1 MADKKP
7 KPYLTNLV
15 LKSDVY
21 NLNSITTEAT
31 IENKFQICLSKLN
44 SFETRNIALNDI
56 KSLISLNKTNP
67 KALRHFISSLKIQ
80 NKSNISNSSKE
91 AQAMIYG
98 IIAKEFKDNL
108 YDPIDKPPNLIKS
121 IERLLTQLRDGY
133 LPTNTQ
139 IQNAVAES
147 YIKILIY
154 CMPKND
160 ISLIILVFFEPLIN
174 LINSGANLIF
184 QQGAALVLCKLIE
197 YMGSGMI
204 PNLGENGENISILEI
219 IASNTIN
226 NLLKGSPVD
235 NHYAIDALYQLM
247 IYVKFDIFNDRLKDL
262 YTKLINYLKYK
273 EFNYQLKI
281 SVLKTFELIADNLLS
296 SDTDKI
302 IGYFQQDI
310 LNVLN
315 EKTSDRIHKVQ
326 LQAREALN
334 KWKKIEQIFLTE
346 ERQKENYILNNE
358 QDENFVIEENNLL
371 NLENIDNNTKNPRI
385 KPLNERNI
393 DLKVNKRAINTLKNN
408 EMLAAE
414 KEDINT
420 LDNFKTNENKYII
433 DKYKYNNT
441 NNLFNKK
448 TNKELTIEL
457 TQNQK
462 NNIINNKINNINK
475 NDPYV
480 NDENSNLIS
489 LLKTSLSKVINES
502 VSKNNNCFNNIN
514 SKLNTMD
521 ERINDLQLKIS
532 KINKNRNIK
541 NNLNN
546 FNNILQEENQFHLQ
560 MLSNNLMES
569 QQIELKINDIWKE
582 ALKLLGKNKISE
594 AYKLIV
600 SSGDD
605 IYLLRLVCLTG
616 PALYLL
622 EEELSKKILIR
633 INMINRGKQIQ
644 DILIKLVE
652 ESIKMNKNNGCI
664 FFNLNHK
671 EQNDIL
677 DSLYRIFKNNKNN
690 ALTIKAQTLYS
701 KIIEDSKIRNNNQ

>member
-480 NDENSNLIS
+480 NDENSSLIS

-546 FNNILQEENQFHLQ
+546 FNNILQEENQLHLQ

>member
-1 MADKKP
+1 MADKRP
-7 KPYLTNLV
+7 KPYIANLV
-15 LKSDVY
+15 MKSDVY
-21 NLNSITTEAT
+21 NLNSITTEGT

-80 NKSNISNSSKE
+80 SKSNISNSSKE

-133 LPTNTQ
+133 LPTTTQ

-174 LINSGANLIF
+174 IINSGANLIF

-197 YMGSGMI
+197 YLGSGMI

-247 IYVKFDIFNDRLKDL
+247 LYVKFDIFNDRLKDL
-262 YTKLINYLKYK
+262 YIKLINYLKYK

-281 SVLKTFELIADNLLS
+281 SVLKLFELIADNLLS

-310 LNVLN
+310 LDVLN

-358 QDENFVIEENNLL
+358 QDNNFVIEENNMMNL
-371 NLENIDNNTKNPRI
+371 NNIDNNTKNPRI
-385 KPLNERNI
+385 KPLIERNNNFKTNK
-393 DLKVNKRAINTLKNN
+393 KVINTLKNN
-408 EMLAAE
+408 EMQAAE
-414 KEDINT
+414 KEDYNT
-420 LDNFKTNENKYII
+420 LGNFKTNENKYII
-433 DKYKYNNT
+433 DKYKYIKNY

-457 TQNQK
+457 TENQK
-462 NNIINNKINNINK
+462 NNIINNKNNYQA
-475 NDPYV
+475 ND
-480 NDENSNLIS
+480 NSNLIS
-489 LLKTSLSKVINES
+489 ILKLSLSKEINES
-502 VSKNNNCFNNIN
+502 ISKNNSHFNNIN
-514 SKLNTMD
+514 SKLNIMD
-521 ERINDLQLKIS
+521 ERINDLQIKIS
-532 KINKNRNIK
+532 KISKYKSIK

-546 FNNILQEENQFHLQ
+546 YNNILQEKNQFNFQ
-560 MLSNNLMES
+560 MLPNNLMES
-569 QQIELKINDIWKE
+569 QQMESKINEKWKE
-582 ALKLLGKNKISE
+582 ALKLLGKNKILD

-616 PALYLL
+616 PVLNLL
-622 EEELSKKILIR
+622 EEELAKKILIR

-644 DILIKLVE
+644 DILIQLVE
-652 ESIKMNKNNGCI
+652 ESIKSYKNNSSI
-664 FFNLNHK
+664 FFKLTYK

-677 DSLYRIFKNNKNN
+677 DSLYGIFKNKKNN
-690 ALTIKAQTLYS
+690 ALTIKAQSLYS
-701 KIIEDSKIRNNNQ
+701 QIIEDNKIKNNNQ